1 MTESRA
7 PKRSSSAHGKSRP
20 FARVQ
25 RLADRGVYDAET
37 IYAILD
43 AATHCHVAHL
53 IGDRPVA
60 TPTLHWRIADRL
72 YWHGSTSSRMLNANR
87 AGGQVCVTATLI
99 DGFVLARCGFNH
111 SVNYRSAM
119 CFGVAEELTDPGAKS
134 AALEPFLE
142 HWFPGRWASLRPPT
156 RKELAATCVMS
167 MPISEASAKIRD
179 GGPHDAVAD
188 LSSPTWAGVIPL
200 AIHVGTPIVADDFV
214 GSAKSPRIARL
225 APHRP
230 HGTTTDFRT
239 EATTRRA
246 TRRPDQRRQ

>member
-1 MTESRA
+1 MTQSRA
-7 PKRSSSAHGKSRP
+7 PKRIQSVRARSRP
-20 FARVQ
+20 FTRVQ
-25 RLADRGVYDAET
+25 RLAKRGAYDAET

-60 TPTLHWRIADRL
+60 TPTLHWRRDDRL
-72 YWHGSTSSRMLNANR
+72 YWHGSTASRMLEANR

-119 CFGVAEELTDPGAKS
+119 CFGIPEEITDSAAKS
-134 AALEPFLE
+134 AALEHFLE
-142 HWFPGRWASLRPPT
+142 RWFPGRWASLRPPT

-167 MPISEASAKIRD
+167 LQISEASAKIRE

-188 LSSPTWAGVIPL
+188 LSSPAWAGVIPITVR
-200 AIHVGTPIVADDFV
+200 AGTPIAAEDFA
-214 GSAKSPRIARL
+214 GGAKPPRIARL
-225 APHRP
+225 S
-230 HGTTTDFRT
+230 
-239 EATTRRA
+239 RR
-246 TRRPDQRRQ
+246 RSSIQELRSER